1 MKVLIS
7 LQYLIFIINILS
19 SREELYDNYKINGN
33 YRRDKSFI
41 NKTYLDDSY
50 NFLLEIMR
58 GRIPFKIDDSPLYNF
73 DLNFMKRTNKN
84 IPCLYYYKNT
94 NYKNNITNGLFLG
107 ASINLFNYNNM
118 EMKIII
124 GNSLIN
130 DKNQYYE
137 LIEDLRINGYKTILI
152 EKYNIMLKEI
162 VKFNSDIMNFTINK
176 YLREANETKQYK
188 TTLIN
193 DILSLYFQLYQGC
206 SDLNS
211 YLGHSSSQLSFIVE
225 HLFETSPYA
234 RLIQSKLII
243 MMDGTIKYNINKG
256 TNKCII

>member
-19 SREELYDNYKINGN
+19 SREGLYDNYNIDEDCK
-33 YRRDKSFI
+33 REMEKSFI
-41 NKTYLDDSY
+41 NETYLDDSY

-58 GRIPFKIDDSPLYNF
+58 GKIPFKIDDSPLYNF
-73 DLNFMKRTNKN
+73 DLNFMKRINKN

-107 ASINLFNYNNM
+107 AGINLFNYNNM

-130 DKNQYYE
+130 DKSQYYE

-152 EKYNIMLKEI
+152 EKYNVMFKEI
-162 VKFNSDIMNFTINK
+162 FKFNSDIMT
-176 YLREANETKQYK
+176 LL
-188 TTLIN
+188 LIN
-193 DILSLYFQLYQGC
+193 I
-206 SDLNS
+206 
-211 YLGHSSSQLSFIVE
+211 
-225 HLFETSPYA
+225 
-234 RLIQSKLII
+234 
-243 MMDGTIKYNINKG
+243 
-256 TNKCII
+256 